1 MLLHVFIEI
10 KRLDFDSSYQ
20 LLFLQKILDSSF
32 DSGNSRKLEISDN
45 TFLVPFG
52 ILDSIVRESWNSV
65 VEDLSSI
72 M

>member
-52 ILDSIVRESWNSV
+52 ILDSIVCESWNSV